1 MIFVCIIFDFKS
13 MQFVINTTIVYI
25 CVKLFA
31 IMRTILIIGAGRSA
45 SSLIQYLLNKAV
57 EEDLHLI
64 IGDLS
69 LESAQNKTNNHP
81 NATAISLDIFDERS
95 RKEAIQK
102 ADIVISMLPA
112 HLHIE
117 VAKDCI
123 IYKKNMVTASYI
135 SDAMQ
140 ELDVLAKENNLI
152 FMNEIGLD
160 PGIDHMSAMKVI
172 NEIKAKG
179 GKMLLFESFCGGL
192 VAPESDTN
200 LWNYKFT
207 WAPRNVVLAGQGGAA
222 KFIQEGTYKYI
233 PYCNLFRRTEFL
245 EVEGYGKFE
254 AYSNR
259 DSLKYLDVYGLN
271 DVLTLFRGTIRR
283 VGFSKAWNMFVQ
295 LGMTDDSYVME
306 DSENMSYRQF
316 VNSFLPYHPTDSVE
330 IKMRLILKIDQD
342 DIMWDKLLELDLFN
356 PNKKVGLK
364 NATPAQIL
372 EKILTDSWTLQ
383 PKDKDMIVM
392 YHKFGY
398 EIEGV
403 KQQIDSKMVCI
414 GEDQT
419 YTAMAKTVGLPVA
432 MATLLMLN
440 GKIKTPGV
448 QLPIREEVY
457 LPILKELEEYGVI
470 FKEQIV
476 PYLGYN
482 A

>member
-1 MIFVCIIFDFKS
+1 
-13 MQFVINTTIVYI
+13 
-25 CVKLFA
+25 
-31 IMRTILIIGAGRSA
+31 MRQVLIIGAGRSA
-45 SSLIQYLLNKAV
+45 SSLIQYLLSKSDV
-57 EEDLHLI
+57 EMIHLV

-69 LESAQNKTNNHP
+69 LALAEKKTNRHI
-81 NATAISLDIFDERS
+81 NATAIALDIFDNEQRAA
-95 RKEAIQK
+95 AISK

-117 VAKDCI
+117 VARDCI
-123 IYKKNMVTASYI
+123 VHKKSLVTASYI

-140 ELDVLAKENNLI
+140 ELDAAAKENNLV

-172 NEIKAKG
+172 DEIREKG

-222 KFIQEGTYKYI
+222 KFVQEGTYKYI

-245 EVEGYGKFE
+245 DVEGYGRFE

-259 DSLKYLDVYGLN
+259 DSLKYRSVYGLDN
-271 DVLTLFRGTIRR
+271 VLTLYRGTIRK

-306 DSENMSYRQF
+306 NSDTMSYRDF

-330 IKMRLILKIDQD
+330 IKTRLILKIDQD

-356 PNKKVGLK
+356 KNKIIGLK
-364 NATPAQIL
+364 NATPAQML
-372 EKILTDSWTLQ
+372 EKILNDKWTLQ
-383 PKDKDMIVM
+383 SDDKDMIVM

-398 EIEGV
+398 ELNGE
-403 KQQIDSKMVCI
+403 KKQIDSKMVCL
-414 GEDQT
+414 GDDQT

-432 MATLLMLN
+432 IAALQILN

-448 QLPIREEVY
+448 QLPITKEVY
-457 LPILKELEEYGVI
+457 LPILKELEDYGVV
-470 FKEQIV
+470 FKEQSM
-476 PYLGYN
+476 PYFGYKPD
-482 A
+482 

>member
-1 MIFVCIIFDFKS
+1 
-13 MQFVINTTIVYI
+13 
-25 CVKLFA
+25 
-31 IMRTILIIGAGRSA
+31 MRSILIIGAGRSA
-45 SSLIQYLLNKAV
+45 SSLIRYLLSKSESEN
-57 EEDLHLI
+57 LHLI
-64 IGDLS
+64 VADLS
-69 LESAQNKTNNHP
+69 LALAEKKTENHP
-81 NATAISLDIFDERS
+81 NATPIALNIFDTVER
-95 RKEAIQK
+95 K
-102 ADIVISMLPA
+102 AAVEKASIVISMLPA

-117 VAKDCI
+117 IAKDCLQF
-123 IYKKNMVTASYI
+123 KKHLVTASYI

-140 ELDVLAKENNLI
+140 TLDEEAKKNNLI

-172 NEIKAKG
+172 DEIRSKG
-179 GKMLLFESFCGGL
+179 GNMLLFESFCGGL
-192 VAPESDTN
+192 VAPESDNN

-233 PYCNLFRRTEFL
+233 PYGTLFRRTEFL

-259 DSLKYLDVYGLN
+259 DSLKYRSIYGL
-271 DVLTLFRGTIRR
+271 DDILTLYRGTVRR

-295 LGMTDDSYVME
+295 LGMTDDSYTME

-316 VNSFLPYHPTDSVE
+316 TNSFLPYHPTDSVE

-356 PNKKVGLK
+356 PDKKVNLP

-372 EKILTDSWTLQ
+372 EKILSDSWTLA
-383 PKDKDMIVM
+383 PDDKDMIVM

-398 EIEGV
+398 ELYGE
-403 KQQIDSKMVCI
+403 KTQIDSKMVCI
-414 GEDQT
+414 GDDQT

-432 MATLLMLN
+432 MATLLILN
-440 GKIKTPGV
+440 GKITTPGV
-448 QLPIREEVY
+448 QLPIKKEVY
-457 LPILKELEEYGVI
+457 LPILKELEDYGVV
-470 FKEQIV
+470 FNEQTM
-476 PYLGYN
+476 PYFGYN
-482 A
+482 PDLF

>member
-1 MIFVCIIFDFKS
+1 
-13 MQFVINTTIVYI
+13 
-25 CVKLFA
+25 
-31 IMRTILIIGAGRSA
+31 MRTILIIGAGRSA
-45 SSLIQYLLNKAV
+45 SSLIQYLLNKSV
-57 EEDLHLI
+57 KENLHLV

-69 LESAQNKTNNHP
+69 LALAQKKTNNHP
-81 NATAISLDIFDERS
+81 NATAISLDIFDEDQ
-95 RKEAIQK
+95 RKKAIQI

-117 VAKDCI
+117 IAKDCV
-123 IYKKNMVTASYI
+123 IYKKHLVTASYV

-140 ELDVLAKENNLI
+140 ELDAVAKENNLI

-172 NEIKAKG
+172 DGIKDKG
-179 GKMLLFESFCGGL
+179 GKIILFESFCGGL

-207 WAPRNVVLAGQGGAA
+207 WAPRNVVLAGQGGVA
-222 KFIQEGTYKYI
+222 KFIQEGAYKYI

-245 EVEGYGKFE
+245 DVEGYGRFE
-254 AYSNR
+254 GYSNR
-259 DSLKYLDVYGLN
+259 DSLKYRSVYGLD
-271 DVLTLFRGTIRR
+271 DVLTLYRGTIRK

-306 DSENMSYRQF
+306 NTENMTYRAF

-330 IKMRLILKIDQD
+330 IKTRLILKIDQD

-356 PNKKVGLK
+356 PNKKVSLK
-364 NATPAQIL
+364 NATPAQVL

-383 PKDKDMIVM
+383 PEDKDMIVM

-398 EIEGV
+398 ELNGKKE
-403 KQQIDSKMVCI
+403 QIDSKMVCI
-414 GEDQT
+414 GDDQT

-432 MATLLMLN
+432 MATLLILN
-440 GKIKTPGV
+440 GEITTPGV
-448 QLPIREEVY
+448 QLPIRKEVY
-457 LPILKELEEYGVI
+457 EPILKELEEYGVV
-470 FKEQIV
+470 FKEQFM
-476 PYLGYN
+476 PYFGYN
-482 A
+482 PDKKFS